1 MEISVKFENIDR
13 IAAAIALTGR
23 LGAIEAARALRH
35 EAQEVLANSLDEV
48 PVDTGALKA
57 SARLVPVVGVETQG
71 NSMSVTISYGSTAE
85 DYAVIVHED
94 LVVHHPHGKAKYLE
108 GPLLRQLVGISD
120 RIAARVMRVQK
131 GGIN

>member
-13 IAAAIALTGR
+13 IAAAIAVTGR

-35 EAQEVLANSLDEV
+35 EAQEVLGNSLDEV

-57 SARLVPVVGVETQG
+57 SARIVPETGVETKG
-71 NSMSVTISYGSTAE
+71 DSVSVTISYGSTAE

-94 LVVHHPHGKAKYLE
+94 LTAYHPHGKAKYLE
-108 GPLLRQLVGISD
+108 GPLVRQLVGISD
-120 RIAARVMRVQK
+120 RIAAKVMRVQK
-131 GGIN
+131 GGIK